1 MTTPIGP
8 DVARLLRAV
17 ADPALS
23 PDGSRLAY
31 THSWFGQEN
40 GDARSRI
47 MMLDLAT
54 GQQEEFTQGK
64 ADAVPKFAPGGATL
78 GFLRPDEDDRRQ
90 VWLMAAGGGEARPLT
105 AMERGVLDFGWS
117 PDARQVVICSD
128 VDPETPPEDPP
139 AAGTPQVRVVRRIR
153 YRYDTLGWRGDAHF
167 HLFIAPVEGGPTIQL
182 TDGDWDDVAP
192 VWSPD
197 GSRLAFVSG
206 RRDDRDSRDLT
217 EAYVIAATGGE
228 PEKWSEG
235 LFSVGA
241 LAWSPDGQRLLAI
254 GSDAP
259 EGMVLW
265 QSWLY
270 VLERG
275 RPPDCLTTDSVKPY
289 VGFPILSGSPGLR
302 WTEDGR
308 VIFLG
313 DRRGESFLFQV
324 PASGGPCRPL
334 AGGGCQSTSLTL
346 DQAASAAVTLSSS
359 PSNPGDLHH
368 VDLASGATKRL
379 TGCNRDYLAEHPP
392 ADLEKFC
399 VQREGLELEC
409 RLWRPPGFDPK
420 RHYPLVL
427 DIHGGPNGAF
437 YDSFAPVQQVL
448 ATSGYLVLAVNPRG
462 SSTYGNEFMMSVL
475 RDWGGEDYQDLM
487 SALDEVAAR
496 PYVDASRLG
505 VHGYSYGGFM
515 TSWTVG
521 HTKRFRAAVV
531 GAPCTDLYSMC
542 GTSDIGVSFG
552 EVQWGGPFTGAAPEL
567 INHSP
572 IAYVANVDT
581 PVLLLHGE
589 ADARCPIAQSEEY
602 FVALKRLGK
611 EVEFVRFPNCSHLF
625 PRLGHP
631 KMREE
636 YLARTLEWFNRW
648 LG

>member
-1 MTTPIGP
+1 
-8 DVARLLRAV
+8 
-17 ADPALS
+17 
-23 PDGSRLAY
+23 
-31 THSWFGQEN
+31 
-40 GDARSRI
+40 

-54 GQQEEFTQGK
+54 GKQEEFTQGK
-64 ADAVPKFAPGGATL
+64 VDSVPKFAPDGATL
-78 GFLRPDEDDRRQ
+78 GFLRPDEKDRRQ
-90 VWLMAAGGGEARPLT
+90 VWLMAAAGGEARQLT

-117 PDARQVVICSD
+117 PDARQLVICAD
-128 VDPETPPEDPP
+128 VDPEKPPEDPP
-139 AAGTPQVRVVRRIR
+139 AAGPPEVRVVRRIR
-153 YRYDTLGWRGDAHF
+153 YRDDTLGWRGDAHF
-167 HLFIAPVEGGPTIQL
+167 HLFIAPVDGGPPRQL

-197 GSRLAFVSG
+197 GSRLAFISG
-206 RRDDRDSRDLT
+206 RRDDRDRRALT
-217 EAYVIAATGGE
+217 EAYVVPADGGE
-228 PEKWSEG
+228 PEKWSG
-235 LFSVGA
+235 ALFSVA
-241 LAWSPDGQRLLAI
+241 AVAWSPDGQRLATI

-259 EGMVLW
+259 EGMVVW

-275 RPPDCLTTDSVKPY
+275 RPPRCLTTDSVKPY
-289 VGFPILSGSPGLR
+289 SGFAPISRPPELR

-313 DRRGESFLFQV
+313 DRRGESFLFQA
-324 PASGGPCRPL
+324 PESGGPCRPIS
-334 AGGGCQSTSLTL
+334 GGGCQSTSLTL
-346 DQAASAAVTLSSS
+346 DQAAGAAVTLSSS
-359 PSNPGDLHH
+359 PSDPGDLYR
-368 VDLASGATKRL
+368 VDLASRVANRL
-379 TGCNRDYLAEHPP
+379 TDCNRDYLRMHTP
-392 ADLEKFC
+392 AKLEKFS
-399 VQREGLELEC
+399 VRRQDLELEC
-409 RLWRPPGFDPK
+409 RLWRPPDFDSK
-420 RHYPLVL
+420 AQYPLVL

-437 YDSFAPVQQVL
+437 YDSFSPVQQLL

-462 SSTYGNEFMMSVL
+462 SSTYGNKFMMAVL
-475 RDWGGEDYQDLM
+475 GDWGGEDYQDLM

-496 PYVDASRLG
+496 PYVDATRLG

-515 TSWTVG
+515 TSWAVG

-552 EVQWGGPFTGAAPEL
+552 EVQWGGPLTAATSAL
-567 INHSP
+567 ANHSP
-572 IAYVANVDT
+572 LTYAANVDT

-589 ADARCPIAQSEEY
+589 ADVRCPIAQSEEY

-611 EVEFVRFPNCSHLF
+611 QVEFVRFPDCTHLF

-636 YLARTLEWFNRW
+636 YLSRTLEWFNRW

>member
-1 MTTPIGP
+1 
-8 DVARLLRAV
+8 
-17 ADPALS
+17 
-23 PDGSRLAY
+23 
-31 THSWFGQEN
+31 
-40 GDARSRI
+40 

-54 GQQEEFTQGK
+54 GQEEEFTQGK
-64 ADAVPKFAPGGATL
+64 PASVPRFAPGGASL
-78 GFLRPDEDDRRQ
+78 GFLRPDEEGRRQ
-90 VWLMAAGGGEARPLT
+90 VWLMAAGGGEARQLT
-105 AMERGVLDFGWS
+105 TMDRGVFDFVWS
-117 PDARQVVICSD
+117 PDAQRMVLCAD
-128 VDPETPPEDPP
+128 MDPEPPAGDPP

-167 HLFIAPVEGGPTIQL
+167 HLFIAPVEGGPPKQVTG
-182 TDGDWDDVAP
+182 GDWDDLAP

-197 GSRLAFVSG
+197 GSRLAFISG
-206 RRDDRDSRDLT
+206 RRDDRDTRALT
-217 EAYVIAATGGE
+217 EAYVVPATGGE
-228 PEKWSEG
+228 PKEWSEG
-235 LFSVGA
+235 LFGVGA
-241 LAWSPDGQRLLAI
+241 LAWSPDGQRLAAI

-275 RPPDCLTTDSVKPY
+275 RPPRCLTTDSVKPY
-289 VGFPILSGSPGLR
+289 LAFPTIGRPSELR

-308 VIFLG
+308 IIFLG

-324 PASGGPCRPL
+324 PASGGPCLPL
-334 AGGGCQSTSLTL
+334 AGGGCQSTGLTL
-346 DQAASAAVTLSSS
+346 DRAAAAAVTQSSS
-359 PSNPGDLHH
+359 PANPGDLYH
-368 VDLASGATKRL
+368 VDMASGATKKL
-379 TGCNRDYLAEHPP
+379 TACNRDYLSGHTP
-392 ADLEKFC
+392 AGLEKFT
-399 VQREGLELEC
+399 VPRQGLQLEC
-409 RLWRPPGFDPK
+409 RLWLPPDFDPK
-420 RHYPLVL
+420 GRYPLVL

-462 SSTYGNEFMMSVL
+462 SSTYGNEFMFSVL
-475 RDWGGEDYQDLM
+475 GDWGGEDFQDLM

-496 PYVDASRLG
+496 PYVDAARLG

-515 TSWTVG
+515 SSWAVG

-552 EVQWGGPFTGAAPEL
+552 EVQWGGSLTGAAPEL
-567 INHSP
+567 FNRSP
-572 IAYVANVDT
+572 LTYAANVDT

-589 ADARCPIAQSEEY
+589 ADVRCPIAQSEEY

-611 EVEFVRFPNCSHLF
+611 EVEFVRFPDCSHLF

-636 YLARTLEWFNRW
+636 YLSRTLEWFNRW
-648 LG
+648 LA